1 MIKERVNYIDFD
13 GVERTEDFWFNLSET
28 EIVQM
33 QTSVKGGFTAMLKK
47 IIEAEDETKLMPLVE
62 EIILKSYGEK
72 SSDGRRFKKSKELS
86 EEFKQ
91 TEAYNQL
98 FMKFLKDADAFTTF
112 VNGLNSKVT
121 KTRTAIQVPKELE
134 EQ

>member
-1 MIKERVNYIDFD
+1 MIKERLNYIDFD